1 MVTVRM
7 ILLANVD
14 GQVKSQG
21 HEVRGMAVVLDN
33 DNVDREGLASPVYRP
48 SSLGIAENLASNR
61 QRFSGQC
68 SVIIGR

>member
-21 HEVRGMAVVLDN
+21 HEVRGMAVVFDN
-33 DNVDREGLASPVYRP
+33 DNVDREGLASPVHRL
-48 SSLGIAENLASNR
+48 SELR
-61 QRFSGQC
+61 KT
-68 SVIIGR
+68 

>member
-33 DNVDREGLASPVYRP
+33 DNVDREGLASPVHRL
-48 SSLGIAENLASNR
+48 SELRKTWLQIDSDLAVNVR
-61 QRFSGQC
+61 
-68 SVIIGR
+68 